1 MSNFPCKTLDPRVRR
16 TRQLLHD
23 ALDRLLETKDFE
35 AISIQEI
42 TDAATLNRATFYDH
56 YPDKGTLLRCLV
68 ALRFQA
74 LLDARGVRF
83 DGSCGS
89 ALRAIALGVC
99 DYLAG
104 LTMGQGGGRRPLD
117 PHLESA
123 VSTVVKNLILA
134 GLRDHTANPVV
145 PLEMA
150 AATLGWAIYG
160 AAREWLETADRASSE
175 AAATTILALV
185 QPILAALAE
194 DPPVAAAAAE
204 DAGGA
209 QEHGARRDRPDPA
222 FG

>member
-1 MSNFPCKTLDPRVRR
+1 MDPRVRR

-56 YPDKGTLLRCLV
+56 YPDKATLLRCLV

-74 LLDARGVRF
+74 LLDARGVQF

-104 LTMGQGGGRRPLD
+104 LTTGKCQDRQPLD
-117 PHLESA
+117 PHVESA
-123 VSTVVKNLILA
+123 VSSVVKNMILD
-134 GLRDHTANPVV
+134 GLRDHAARRAIP
-145 PLEMA
+145 PEMA
-150 AATLGWAIYG
+150 AATMSWAIYG
-160 AAREWLETADRASSE
+160 GAREWLETLNRAPSECAAD
-175 AAATTILALV
+175 TIMALV
-185 QPILAALAE
+185 TPILSGLTKDQPVGALEEGLSRGAE
-194 DPPVAAAAAE
+194 K
-204 DAGGA
+204 
-209 QEHGARRDRPDPA
+209 QRTT
-222 FG
+222 

>member
-1 MSNFPCKTLDPRVRR
+1 MSEPLPKTMDPRVRR

-23 ALDRLLETKDFE
+23 ALERLLETKDFE

-42 TDAATLNRATFYDH
+42 ADAATVNRATFYDH
-56 YPDKGTLLRCLV
+56 YPDKAKLLRCLV

-104 LTMGQGGGRRPLD
+104 LTTGKGGERRPLD
-117 PHLESA
+117 PHLEFA
-123 VSTVVKNLILA
+123 VSTVVKTLILD
-134 GLRDHTANPVV
+134 GLRDHHTPNQAL

-150 AATLGWAIYG
+150 AAAAGWAIYG
-160 AAREWLETADRASSE
+160 AAKEWLEIPDHASSE
-175 AAATTILALV
+175 DAAATIMALV
-185 QPILAALAE
+185 HPILQALAE
-194 DPPVAAAAAE
+194 GPSIG
-204 DAGGA
+204 AGMEGSKL
-209 QEHGARRDRPDPA
+209 
-222 FG
+222 

>member
-1 MSNFPCKTLDPRVRR
+1 M
-16 TRQLLHD
+16 HD
-23 ALDRLLETKDFE
+23 ALERLLETKDFE

-42 TDAATLNRATFYDH
+42 TDEATLNRATFYDH
-56 YPDKGTLLRCLV
+56 YPDKATLLRCLV

-104 LTMGQGGGRRPLD
+104 LTTGKCGDRRPLD

-123 VSTVVKNLILA
+123 VSTVVKNLILD
-134 GLRDHTANPVV
+134 GLRNHVANKAM

-150 AATLGWAIYG
+150 AATLSWAIYG
-160 AAREWLETADRASSE
+160 GAREWLETTDRASSE
-175 AAATTILALV
+175 SAATTIMVLV
-185 QPILAALAE
+185 VPILAVLAE
-194 DPPVAAAAAE
+194 DRPAEAMAASF
-204 DAGGA
+204 AGGA
-209 QEHGARRDRPDPA
+209 GK
-222 FG
+222 